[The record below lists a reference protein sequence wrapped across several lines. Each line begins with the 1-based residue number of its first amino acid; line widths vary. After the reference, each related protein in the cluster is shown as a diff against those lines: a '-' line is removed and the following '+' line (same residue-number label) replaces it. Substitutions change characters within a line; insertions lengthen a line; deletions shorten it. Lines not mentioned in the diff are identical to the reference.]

1 MQEGAL
7 MSVQETN
14 RSERLQ
20 RILVGVVGLAVILLA
35 AAFGSLVISAL
46 SDPSDPGVNK
56 AASAGEASSGEEPLV
71 GLGVVPGNPDANAT
85 AAQAPAPMKPPAG
98 QGQSVPPV
106 SGGQ

>member
-1 MQEGAL
+1 

-14 RSERLQ
+14 RSERIQ

-56 AASAGEASSGEEPLV
+56 AASAGEGQSGEEPLV
-71 GLGVVPGNPDANAT
+71 GLGVVPGNPDANA
-85 AAQAPAPMKPPAG
+85 AASPATPLLPAEQPVGPGQA
-98 QGQSVPPV
+98 VPPTG
-106 SGGQ
+106 GGQ